1 MSDNNKN
8 FNWGSVAG
16 GVLGMIGGHQS
27 ERRNYR
33 NERRLMNQQY
43 GNQRMLNE
51 HGHDLQ
57 MDMWNKTNYGA
68 QVDHMKEAGL
78 NPALMYGSAGQGGTT
93 GSQTGGSASKGNSQQ
108 GKVMDMQNM
117 LMGAQINDLNA
128 SAKKKD
134 VEANKLKGVDTDLT
148 GQQTNESKQREALGL
163 AQTKLTTKQLDE
175 VQARVN
181 KLVADTELTNRIK
194 NMDYGGKFGKNYMEN
209 ARMIFKGELDLDTY
223 IGAAMGIAGLTT
235 LRSSKML
242 GKLGSKA
249 AEKTSGMIKAL
260 KQKIGIGTKKLD
272 TGGKLQ
278 WSKEWDSA
286 FKMLDKN

>member
-1 MSDNNKN
+1 MSLL
-8 FNWGSVAG
+8 GTALG
-16 GVLGMIGGHQS
+16 GMID
-27 ERRNYR
+27 
-33 NERRLMNQQY
+33 
-43 GNQRMLNE
+43 NQRNRRAYEQEKNLMGIQQQNQYALNRQ
-51 HGHDLQ
+51 GHDLQ

-68 QVDHMKEAGL
+68 QVKHMKDAGL
-78 NPALMYGSAGQGGTT
+78 NPALMYKGAGAGGTT
-93 GSQTGGSASKGNSQQ
+93 GSQTGGGAGGGSAPMPKQMNIG
-108 GKVMDMQNM
+108 NM
-117 LMGAQINDLNA
+117 LIGAQIKDLLA
-128 SAKKKD
+128 GAKKKEE
-134 VEANKLKGVDTDLT
+134 EAKKISGPDTGLT
-148 GQQTNESKQREALGL
+148 EQQTSESKQKEALGL

-175 VQARVN
+175 VQARVD

-209 ARMIFKGELDLDTY
+209 ARMIFRGELDLETY
-223 IGAAMGIAGLTT
+223 IGAVTGIAGLTT

-278 WSKEWDSA
+278 WTKEWDSA
-286 FKMLDKN
+286 FKMLDK